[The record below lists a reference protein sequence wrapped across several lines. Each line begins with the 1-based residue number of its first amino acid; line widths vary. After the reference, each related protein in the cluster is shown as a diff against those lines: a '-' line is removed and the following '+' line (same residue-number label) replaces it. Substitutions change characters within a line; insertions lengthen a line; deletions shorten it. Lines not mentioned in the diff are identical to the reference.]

1 MARENITRERDLGKE
16 GRPEYGTALGLW
28 SGIQGILNREQ
39 GILYEERGP
48 EFDMGNRGRVAI
60 WLGIKGWGLCE
71 SEVVLTAGKKV
82 GVSCREL
89 IAGKVVTL
97 PPC

>member
-48 EFDMGNRGRVAI
+48 ELDMGKRDRDAI
-60 WLGIKGWGLCE
+60 RMGIKGRAVWERGKRWGSPVEGL
-71 SEVVLTAGKKV
+71 
-82 GVSCREL
+82 
-89 IAGKVVTL
+89 
-97 PPC
+97 